1 MKLSPPETGFIASL
15 APGGQYAPKTELP
28 GTSDFVPEIANKTF
42 MRVHDLT
49 RPEPSLTRSLVS
61 MIRSKPVTEADLS
74 AAALFVL
81 DAIANTCA
89 GQNSEPGRA
98 LLAWSSADGT
108 GNTQPDT
115 GKRAFLLGALT
126 HILETDDL
134 HRGSVVHPGCV
145 VVPPAWVLA
154 VKYGVSGRA
163 FLTSILH
170 GFEATTR
177 IGMAVGAEHYRI
189 WHNTATCGPFG
200 SAMAAAALLSLDDEQ
215 ATHALG
221 NAGSQSAGLWE
232 FLETGAMTKHLHA
245 GHAAEA
251 GVRAAELAKHGFTGP
266 PQILEGKKGF
276 FKAACPDADPSAVL
290 ANPDAPWQLTT
301 TSIKPWPS
309 CRHTHPA
316 IDAAQSI
323 RAALK
328 EKGQTLADDMIAAV
342 DVGVYQASIDV
353 CDRINPTTEYE
364 AKFSLHHTV
373 AAGLLCDIVDFSA
386 FGEEARSNL
395 QPARVKVRPSLEEP
409 YASAYPRAWGS
420 SVTLTLKS
428 GEIIAETRTHAKGD
442 PEAALSREEMIDKAT
457 MLLNHAQ
464 TQEPTR
470 FIDAVLALAED
481 GQLPALPEG
490 L

>member
-1 MKLSPPETGFIASL
+1 M
-15 APGGQYAPKTELP
+15 APKSDLL
-28 GTSDFVPEIANKTF
+28 GTSDFVPESANKTF

-49 RPEPSLTRSLVS
+49 RLEPSLTRSLVS
-61 MIRSKPVTEADLS
+61 LIRSKPVTEADIS
-74 AAALFVL
+74 ATALFVL

-98 LLAWSSADGT
+98 LLAWSSADGI
-108 GNTQPDT
+108 GNTQRET

-154 VKYGVSGRA
+154 VKHGVSGRA

-200 SAMAAAALLSLDDEQ
+200 SAMAAAALLGLDDAQ

-221 NAGSQSAGLWE
+221 NAGSQAAGLWE

-266 PQILEGKKGF
+266 PKILEGDKGF

-290 ANPDAPWQLTT
+290 ADADAPWQLTT

-328 EKGQTLADDMIAAV
+328 EKGQTLTDDMIETV

-373 AAGLLCDIVDFSA
+373 AAGLLCDAVDFSA

-395 QPARVKVRPSLEEP
+395 QPARIKVRPSLEEP

-428 GEIIAETRTHAKGD
+428 GEIIAETRAHAKGD
-442 PEAALSREEMIDKAT
+442 PEAALSREEMISKAT

-470 FIDAVLALAED
+470 FIDAVLALADD

-490 L
+490 F

>member
-1 MKLSPPETGFIASL
+1 M
-15 APGGQYAPKTELP
+15 APKTDLP
-28 GTSDFVPEIANKTF
+28 GTSDFVPESANKTF

-89 GQNSEPGRA
+89 GQNSEPGRV

-154 VKYGVSGRA
+154 VKHGVSGRA

-200 SAMAAAALLSLDDEQ
+200 SAMAAAALLGLDDAQ

-221 NAGSQSAGLWE
+221 NAGSQAAGLWE

-266 PQILEGKKGF
+266 PKILEGDKGF

-290 ANPDAPWQLTT
+290 ADADAPWQLTT

-328 EKGQTLADDMIAAV
+328 EKGQTLTDDMIETV

-373 AAGLLCDIVDFSA
+373 AAGLLCDTVDFSA
-386 FGEEARSNL
+386 FGEESRSSL
-395 QPARVKVRPSLEEP
+395 QPARAKVRPSLEEP

-428 GEIIAETRTHAKGD
+428 GETIAETRTHAKGD

-457 MLLNHAQ
+457 MLLTHAQ

-470 FIDAVLALAED
+470 FIDAVLALADD

-490 L
+490 F